1 LIIAIDRFYFMRTR
15 IVFVLYV
22 AALVWMSALAGCGKS
37 NPAARFRLGVIS
49 GPEEQ
54 VAEVAKQVARDK
66 YGLEVELVVFNDY
79 NTPNAALADG
89 SIDANAFQH
98 TPFLDQQIKDRGF
111 KLAVVGRTFLYP
123 IAGYS
128 KRIKQL
134 ADLKDGAQI
143 AVPNDPTNLGRAL
156 VLLEKQQ
163 LIALRP
169 GAGAGATPLDIAA
182 NSHRFRIVE
191 LEAAQLPRVLEDVDL
206 AIINTTY
213 AAQIGLTPTTD
224 GLFVEGT
231 DTPYVN
237 LIVARADNKD
247 ADAVRTFVKAY
258 QSEEVFDAAKNIFHG
273 GVIKG
278 W

>member
-1 LIIAIDRFYFMRTR
+1 MRTR
-15 IVFVLYV
+15 IVFVLFV
-22 AALVWMSALAGCGKS
+22 AALAHMVVLAGCAKN
-37 NPAARFRLGVIS
+37 NPGARLRLGVIS

-54 VAEVAKQVARDK
+54 VAEVARQVAREK

-98 TPFLDQQIKDRGF
+98 TPFLEQQIKDRGF

-128 KRIKQL
+128 KRIKNL
-134 ADLKDGAQI
+134 TELKDGAQI
-143 AVPNDPTNLGRAL
+143 AVPNDPTNFGRAL

-163 LIALRP
+163 LIALRD
-169 GAGAGATPLDIAA
+169 GVGAGATPLDITA
-182 NSHRFRIVE
+182 NPRRFRIVE

-213 AAQIGLTPTTD
+213 AAQIGLTPNKD

-247 ADAVRTFVKAY
+247 AGVVRTFVKAY
-258 QSEEVFDAAKNIFHG
+258 QSEEVFTAAKNIFRG

>member
-1 LIIAIDRFYFMRTR
+1 MINSIRLLIG
-15 IVFVLYV
+15 V
-22 AALVWMSALAGCGKS
+22 SALALTIVFWGCAKRDRS
-37 NPAARFRLGVIS
+37 AHLRLGVIS

-54 VAEVAKQVARDK
+54 VAEVAQRIAREK
-66 YGLEVELVVFNDY
+66 YALEVELVVFNDY

-89 SIDANAFQH
+89 LIDANAFQH
-98 TPFLDQQIKDRGF
+98 APFLEQQIKDRGY

-128 KRIKQL
+128 KRIKKI
-134 ADLKDGAQI
+134 AELKDGAQI

-163 LIALRP
+163 LIALRS
-169 GAGAGATPLDIAA
+169 GAGSSATSLDIVA
-182 NSHRFRIVE
+182 NPRHFRIVE

-206 AIINTTY
+206 AVINTTY
-213 AAQIGLTPTTD
+213 AAQIGLAPTKD

-237 LIVARADNKD
+237 LIVSREENKTSGP
-247 ADAVRTFVKAY
+247 VRTFVQAY
-258 QSEEVFDAAKNIFHG
+258 QNEDVVAGAQKVFKD
-273 GVIKG
+273 GVVQG

>member
-1 LIIAIDRFYFMRTR
+1 MITL
-15 IVFVLYV
+15 
-22 AALVWMSALAGCGKS
+22 SGCAKR
-37 NPAARFRLGVIS
+37 NPGARLRLGVIS

-54 VAEVAKQVARDK
+54 VAEVAKQVAREK
-66 YGLEVELVVFNDY
+66 FALEVELVVFNDY

-98 TPFLDQQIKDRGF
+98 TPFLEQQIKDRGF
-111 KLAVVGRTFLYP
+111 KLAIAGRTFLYP

-128 KRIKQL
+128 KRIKSL
-134 ADLKDGAQI
+134 AELKDGAQI

-163 LIALRP
+163 LIALRA
-169 GAGAGATPLDIAA
+169 GVGAGATPLDIAA
-182 NSHRFRIVE
+182 NPRRFRIVE

-206 AIINTTY
+206 AVINTTY
-213 AAQIGLTPTTD
+213 AAQINLTPTKD
-224 GLFVEGT
+224 GLFIEGT

-247 ADAVRTFVKAY
+247 AVVVRTFVKAY
-258 QSEEVFDAAKNIFHG
+258 QSEEVFTAAKNIFRG
-273 GVIKG
+273 GVVKG

>member
-1 LIIAIDRFYFMRTR
+1 MRTR
-15 IVFVLYV
+15 IIFVFII
-22 AALVWMSALAGCGKS
+22 AALAAMSTFAGCAK
-37 NPAARFRLGVIS
+37 NDHAARLRLGVIS

-79 NTPNAALADG
+79 NTPNAALADD

-98 TPFLDQQIKDRGF
+98 TPFLEQQIKDRGF

-128 KRIKQL
+128 KRLKSL

-163 LIALRP
+163 LIALRA
-169 GAGAGATPLDIAA
+169 GVGAGATPLDIAA
-182 NSHRFRIVE
+182 NPRRFRIVE

-213 AAQIGLTPTTD
+213 AAQIGLTPTKD

-247 ADAVRTFVKAY
+247 ADAVRSFVKAY
-258 QSEEVFDAAKNIFHG
+258 QSEEVFVAAKSIFHG

>member
-1 LIIAIDRFYFMRTR
+1 MITL
-15 IVFVLYV
+15 
-22 AALVWMSALAGCGKS
+22 SGCAKH
-37 NPAARFRLGVIS
+37 NPGARLRLGVIS

-54 VAEVAKQVARDK
+54 VAEVAKQVAREK
-66 YGLEVELVVFNDY
+66 FALEVELVVFNDY

-98 TPFLDQQIKDRGF
+98 TPFLEQQIKDRGF

-128 KRIKQL
+128 KRIKNL
-134 ADLKDGAQI
+134 AELKDGAQI
-143 AVPNDPTNLGRAL
+143 AVPNAPTNLGRAL

-163 LIALRP
+163 LIALRA
-169 GAGAGATPLDIAA
+169 GVGAGATPLDIAA
-182 NSHRFRIVE
+182 NPRRFRIVE

-213 AAQIGLTPTTD
+213 AAQIGLTPTKD

-237 LIVARADNKD
+237 LVVARADNKD
-247 ADAVRTFVKAY
+247 AEVVRTFVKAY
-258 QSEEVFDAAKNIFHG
+258 QSEEVFAAAKNIFHG
-273 GVIKG
+273 GVVRG

>member
-1 LIIAIDRFYFMRTR
+1 MTHSIRLLTG
-15 IVFVLYV
+15 V
-22 AALVWMSALAGCGKS
+22 AALALAIIFGGCAKKDHG
-37 NPAARFRLGVIS
+37 AHLRLGVMS

-54 VAEVAKQVARDK
+54 VAEVAQRIAREK
-66 YGLEVELVVFNDY
+66 FALEVELVVFNDY

-98 TPFLDQQIKDRGF
+98 TPFLEQQVKDRGY
-111 KLAVVGRTFLYP
+111 KLAVAGRTFLYP

-128 KRIKQL
+128 KRIKQIGE
-134 ADLKDGAQI
+134 LKDGAQI

-163 LIALRP
+163 LIVLRP
-169 GAGAGATPLDIAA
+169 GAGSGATPLDIVD
-182 NSHRFRIVE
+182 NPRRFRIVE

-206 AIINTTY
+206 AVINTNY
-213 AAQIGLTPTTD
+213 AAQLGLAPTKD

-237 LIVARADNKD
+237 LIVSRDDNKT
-247 ADAVRTFVKAY
+247 ALPVRTFVQAY
-258 QSEEVFDAAKNIFHG
+258 QSEEVLAAAQEIFKG
-273 GVIKG
+273 GVVKG